1 MLNRGV
7 RYVSRGMSFE
17 YLTSIFS
24 CQTPGR
30 VKISQPGDAQ
40 EYKFMKYIQGN
51 KVYNEINNKAQTQK
65 FTSFKD
71 NSQGLRLNIII
82 TIIMVVI
89 IISMI
94 VIVIVII
101 VVVLILTILTV

>member
-1 MLNRGV
+1 MTWCLSVEEGKIHPTKEIYGPRWLYLGSMLNRGV

-24 CQTPGR
+24 CQTLGR

-51 KVYNEINNKAQTQK
+51 KVYNEIGNKAW
-65 FTSFKD
+65 
-71 NSQGLRLNIII
+71 LYW
-82 TIIMVVI
+82 
-89 IISMI
+89 
-94 VIVIVII
+94 
-101 VVVLILTILTV
+101 